1 MKQHK
6 LCPPAATLS
15 QLQAIILDC
24 DGVLTPGDLFYALDG
39 GRLLRFSARDGFGLA
54 MLCRTVV
61 AVGVLSGRPV
71 DIAQARLQELGVRS
85 FVGQVRDKALGL
97 QQMCA
102 ELGVEP
108 QHTAFVG
115 DDLPDLAAFSVAGL
129 RIAVGDAAP
138 EVQAAA
144 HWITQAVG
152 GRGAVREVC
161 EAILKARGAWQQYI
175 DQALRPSA

>member
-1 MKQHK
+1 MKQNK
-6 LCPPAATLS
+6 PAPTAAILS
-15 QLQAIILDC
+15 QLQAVVLDC
-24 DGVLTPGDLFYALDG
+24 DGVLTPGDLYYAPDG

-54 MLCRTVV
+54 LLCRTDV
-61 AVGVLSGRPV
+61 AVGVLSGRPI

-97 QQMCA
+97 QQMCK
-102 ELGVEP
+102 ELGVEI
-108 QHTAFVG
+108 QRTAFVG
-115 DDLPDLAAFSVAGL
+115 DDLPDLAAFAEAGL
-129 RIAVGDAAP
+129 RISVGDAAP

-144 HWITQAVG
+144 HWITQAAG

-175 DQALRPSA
+175 DQALRSSA